1 MNTISELTNYIEFQ
15 NEMNRLSKIKYQ
27 SYMKTMKEIAEDS
40 NTTQISESAIY
51 EDIIYKLSEA
61 KDNGMPIDEGIFKS
75 IFGGLAGATVGP
87 SIMKAVCN
95 VLGINERGAL
105 GNLMTSRMVLTAM
118 GGYLGWKN

>member
-1 MNTISELTNYIEFQ
+1 
-15 NEMNRLSKIKYQ
+15 
-27 SYMKTMKEIAEDS
+27 MKTMKEIVEDS